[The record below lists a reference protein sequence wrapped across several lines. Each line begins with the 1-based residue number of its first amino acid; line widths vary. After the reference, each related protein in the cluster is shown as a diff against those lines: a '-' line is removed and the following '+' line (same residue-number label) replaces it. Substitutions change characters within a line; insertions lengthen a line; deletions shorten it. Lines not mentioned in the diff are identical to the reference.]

1 MAAKEKVQKET
12 PVVATATAT
21 ATTPAREKRLS
32 LANTAPSAV
41 NGWTGSV
48 TATIAENGET
58 VVFEFVTPE
67 LGERDARAIAAGYA
81 SRLSIAASG
90 KKTAADIAK
99 ALQDEILTLI
109 AGTYTIRGGNSV
121 QSSFSDTVI
130 ALGMLRSAPEVT
142 DLNARQ
148 EIYSQLLANPAT
160 LIAVQ
165 AEWDAADEAGKKAL
179 VTGEVLTLKALIG
192 YFKKVI

>member
-1 MAAKEKVQKET
+1 MTTKET
-12 PVVATATAT
+12 PVVATA
-21 ATTPAREKRLS
+21 PAREKRLS
-32 LANTAPSAV
+32 FSNTVPSAV

-90 KKTAADIAK
+90 KKTAADIRK
-99 ALQDEILTLI
+99 ALQDEILVLT

-121 QSSFSDTVI
+121 QSVFTDTIISLGLLRRFPEVDQVKCNFSQEQYDTV
-130 ALGMLRSAPEVT
+130 
-142 DLNARQ
+142 
-148 EIYSQLLANPAT
+148 LADHTT
-160 LIAVQ
+160 LQAVQ
-165 AEWDAADEAGKKAL
+165 VEWDAADEAGKKAL
-179 VTGEVLTLKALIG
+179 ATAAVVKTKRLVGF
-192 YFKKVI
+192 FKM